1 MAGWPAK
8 VPDLTPLGT
17 FGGRNYA
24 GIVVSERTMTSNELF
39 QQRVVDDRAI
49 YSDGENGQVWQSGDG
64 EDRRPPGGLPG
75 DGQGVPASRPDR
87 RVPNRN
93 YLSEKKNVANFPKIL
108 GEGAT
113 FPRSAVTLP
122 NSPWPQLHG
131 FKAPERLLHFSD
143 RSQKKLDETDQIS
156 AAPTSV
162 TVEQILAGI
171 DVEGRAAF
179 PM

>member
-75 DGQGVPASRPDR
+75 DGQGVPASRPD
-87 RVPNRN
+87 
-93 YLSEKKNVANFPKIL
+93 
-108 GEGAT
+108 
-113 FPRSAVTLP
+113 
-122 NSPWPQLHG
+122 
-131 FKAPERLLHFSD
+131 
-143 RSQKKLDETDQIS
+143 
-156 AAPTSV
+156 
-162 TVEQILAGI
+162 
-171 DVEGRAAF
+171 
-179 PM
+179 